1 MADPHFEIY
10 KKLEDM
16 EKQLKAI
23 EESTD
28 LEPTLNK
35 ISNTL
40 DSINDSLQIFRD
52 ENEYRNYGKRF
63 EELLDSL
70 KKVDSNLEYIAN
82 K

>member
-1 MADPHFEIY
+1 
-10 KKLEDM
+10 M

>member
-23 EESTD
+23 EESTE

>member
-40 DSINDSLQIFRD
+40 DSVNESLEIFRD
-52 ENEYRNYGKRF
+52 ENDYRNYGKRF
-63 EELLDSL
+63 DKLLDTLSE
-70 KKVDSNLEYIAN
+70 VNSNLEFIAN